1 MGYSNGQL
9 ETSSGTGQ
17 GERGEPGLPGIGFN
31 LTDDGNF
38 DLDSKRLTDV
48 ADPVDDG
55 DAATKKYVD
64 DHISSDAASKKYVD
78 DENARQDIAI
88 NSKAERD
95 RVLPLDGSK
104 SMTGNL
110 QMGSK
115 MITGLA
121 DGSDDGDAVNYSQL
135 ISHTRNYVTHY
146 QLVGSFR
153 FYHRSKEITLKRI
166 IYTKGHQAHKRNYE
180 ISGVDGT
187 DSAGGGEAWFDLKMT
202 NTLESGTYTVV
213 FEIYPTIFEK
223 GNLYHQNNEVLLQS
237 VHGDSKFQIIT
248 FSHDWQSSSVR
259 NIPHSKAYIQFNS
272 NGESGTI
279 NFQIRYYGSNYA
291 DSRLTMF
298 FFARTLKGKHDDT
311 FNHDI
316 FDIREGQGS
325 NDQFLFFEDINMND
339 NRIYG
344 LPQPTGPQ
352 QPATKKYVDDN
363 ALPLS
368 GGSMKGSF
376 SMSGNRIYNLPIP
389 TGSQQPAT
397 KEYTEKFFLRKT
409 GNETTDYNANSKKIV
424 NLSDPTDDNDAAN
437 KGYVL
442 SQVGNVDLT
451 AYLRRDGT
459 QSMTGNLQ
467 MGSKKITDLDDGIS
481 DGDAVNYS
489 QLIRH
494 TTDHN
499 RQYQLVSSP
508 NFFGDKGALTKS
520 RFQIRGHLHLDL
532 YDVGAI
538 EGRGTPSKHE
548 AWSSLKMS
556 NTLERGIYT
565 VVFEIFS
572 TGPLKASSLTSMIL
586 NDETLLYFVHGD
598 SHFQIITFN
607 HGWESDSGGNTPHSK
622 AYIQFSSDG
631 QPGEIKFQIR
641 YYGEV
646 YNQSLLGFL
655 FYSRVLRGKH
665 TNTFDHQLFDVK
677 ETESG
682 NAFLFFE
689 NIKMND
695 NQIFGLP
702 QPTGPQQPATKKYVD
717 DNALLLSGGNMTGS
731 IIMQGNR
738 IHSLPIPTGSQEPA
752 TKEYIEKYCLQKIGN
767 ETTDYNAASKKLV
780 NLADPTD
787 DNDAANKGYLS
798 KIIDRKITEAEKF
811 NIKSSTQ
818 NNAFLF
824 VMDNDLFKED
834 DNDITKVGEVD
845 KDFYQIKKATYEFT
859 IKYDSS
865 IKYYSVRLSIDLI
878 SLPLGEYTLVFEMY
892 YSGKTNQNEV
902 TVGATSG
909 TLNVSRTN
917 TNTFG
922 DHSRSIINFHKYIFS
937 SGYEDLDI
945 DIALKNRAGESYDP
959 NTTIYVIVYGVTGH
973 QNEVSTLVWDS
984 AFALENKALKL
995 KANIDMNEHDIIN
1008 VDKLSFKDYFDMEG
1022 KEIKNL
1028 GDGNENG
1035 DAVNIKQ
1042 LNEYEDNLL
1051 NYISRKI
1058 TEVDKN
1064 LGAQKVEFIKDLN
1077 DAICDY
1083 SFSNWKVCE
1092 FYVTDGNDY
1101 DGSLRDRK
1109 PNAPFLKLEQSD
1121 TDKQPVV
1128 VANGQAGNAYFS
1140 FNPDEWLNVNYS
1152 LKDRE
1157 YISVFIVY
1165 TLFRTMTGM
1174 VKNGL
1179 WGDHNRKENSR
1190 SIHINER
1197 GISNSS
1203 VTIKSG
1209 NEVTTITS
1217 FPSKAN
1223 PTSLNKIILIS
1234 LHFNT
1239 KNENNS
1245 EFYCNGKQIDRFI
1258 TDSLNGQNNF
1268 TVGEIGINTFPNYRK
1283 EKKRIYY
1290 FSLFHN
1296 YFFNTKDIKRMHKH
1310 LCERY
1315 SIDHD
1320 PIDIS

>member
-31 LTDDGNF
+31 LTDGNF

-64 DHISSDAASKKYVD
+64 DHISSDAATKKYVD

-88 NSKAERD
+88 NSKAGKDEVALLSAKDNINMSNFRNYNLPLPAGPRQPATKTYVD
-95 RVLPLDGSK
+95 QKNTQQDIAINSKAEGDEVLLLDGSK

-110 QMGSK
+110 QMGK
-115 MITGLA
+115 KKITDLG
-121 DGSDDGDAVNYSQL
+121 DGIDDGDAVNYSQL
-135 ISHTRNYVTHY
+135 
-146 QLVGSFR
+146 
-153 FYHRSKEITLKRI
+153 
-166 IYTKGHQAHKRNYE
+166 
-180 ISGVDGT
+180 
-187 DSAGGGEAWFDLKMT
+187 
-202 NTLESGTYTVV
+202 
-213 FEIYPTIFEK
+213 
-223 GNLYHQNNEVLLQS
+223 
-237 VHGDSKFQIIT
+237 
-248 FSHDWQSSSVR
+248 
-259 NIPHSKAYIQFNS
+259 
-272 NGESGTI
+272 
-279 NFQIRYYGSNYA
+279 
-291 DSRLTMF
+291 
-298 FFARTLKGKHDDT
+298 
-311 FNHDI
+311 
-316 FDIREGQGS
+316 
-325 NDQFLFFEDINMND
+325 
-339 NRIYG
+339 
-344 LPQPTGPQ
+344 
-352 QPATKKYVDDN
+352 
-363 ALPLS
+363 LS
-368 GGSMKGSF
+368 
-376 SMSGNRIYNLPIP
+376 
-389 TGSQQPAT
+389 
-397 KEYTEKFFLRKT
+397 
-409 GNETTDYNANSKKIV
+409 
-424 NLSDPTDDNDAAN
+424 
-437 KGYVL
+437 
-442 SQVGNVDLT
+442 
-451 AYLRRDGT
+451 
-459 QSMTGNLQ
+459 
-467 MGSKKITDLDDGIS
+467 
-481 DGDAVNYS
+481 
-489 QLIRH
+489 H
-494 TTDHN
+494 TTDHK
-499 RQYQLVSSP
+499 RDYQLASIP
-508 NFFGDKGALTKS
+508 NFYREFGDKGALTKS
-520 RFQIRGHLHLDL
+520 RLQISGHLHLDL
-532 YDVGAI
+532 YDVGGI
-538 EGRGTPSKHE
+538 EGRDTGFGGE
-548 AWSSLKMS
+548 AWSSLRIT

-565 VVFEIFS
+565 VVFETFS
-572 TGPLKASSLTSMIL
+572 FVSLSGSSGASTVIL
-586 NDETLLYFVHGD
+586 NDETLLYSVHGD
-598 SHFQIITFN
+598 AHFQIITFS
-607 HGWESDSGGNTPHSK
+607 HDWESNSGGNTPHSK

-641 YYGEV
+641 YYGRS
-646 YNQSLLGFL
+646 YNNLSLDLL

-665 TNTFDHQLFDVK
+665 TNTFDHPLFDVK

-689 NIKMND
+689 DIKMND

-717 DNALLLSGGNMTGS
+717 DNALLLSGGNMTGN
-731 IIMQGNR
+731 IVMQGN
-738 IHSLPIPTGSQEPA
+738 SLPIPTGLQQPA
-752 TKEYIEKYCLQKIGN
+752 TKEYTEKYFLRRTGN
-767 ETTDYNAASKKLV
+767 ETTDYNADSKKLV
-780 NLADPTD
+780 NLADPTN
-787 DNDAANKGYLS
+787 DNDAANKGYVLSQVGNVDLTAYLRRDGTQSMTGNLQMGDHTITGIRSSSGDDAALTNGGAKSLYLPFSGNKGMEGILNMSNNAIRYLKMPPNDPSSGNPPDDCALNFKYFHSQRGDLLRQINEVGSKAFSKDGSDPMGGNLDMNGNNIIRLKDPLPSNSQYAASVNFVNKTISDSNANLS

-824 VMDNDLFKED
+824 VMENDLFKED

-859 IKYDSS
+859 IKYYSS

-878 SLPLGEYTLVFEMY
+878 SLPLGEYTLVFEMH

-909 TLNVSRTN
+909 TSNVSRTN

-959 NTTIYVIVYGVTGH
+959 NTTIYVIVYGVKGH

-1008 VDKLSFKDYFDMEG
+1008 VDKLSFKSTLDMGG

-1042 LNEYEDNLL
+1042 LNEYEDNLV

-1064 LGAQKVEFIKDLN
+1064 LGAQKVELIKDLN

-1128 VANGQAGNAYFS
+1128 VANGHAGNAYFY

-1165 TLFRTMTGM
+1165 TLFRTKTGI

-1179 WGDHNRKENSR
+1179 WGDHNRNENSR

-1197 GISNSS
+1197 GTSNSS

-1283 EKKRIYY
+1283 EKKKNL
-1290 FSLFHN
+1290 LF
-1296 YFFNTKDIKRMHKH
+1296 FF
-1310 LCERY
+1310 
-1315 SIDHD
+1315 
-1320 PIDIS
+1320 IS

>member
-9 ETSSGTGQ
+9 ETSSGAGQ

-38 DLDSKRLTDV
+38 DLDNKRLTDV

-64 DHISSDAASKKYVD
+64 DHITSDAASKKYVD

-88 NSKAERD
+88 NSKAEGD

-115 MITGLA
+115 
-121 DGSDDGDAVNYSQL
+121 
-135 ISHTRNYVTHY
+135 R
-146 QLVGSFR
+146 
-153 FYHRSKEITLKRI
+153 
-166 IYTKGHQAHKRNYE
+166 
-180 ISGVDGT
+180 
-187 DSAGGGEAWFDLKMT
+187 
-202 NTLESGTYTVV
+202 
-213 FEIYPTIFEK
+213 
-223 GNLYHQNNEVLLQS
+223 
-237 VHGDSKFQIIT
+237 
-248 FSHDWQSSSVR
+248 
-259 NIPHSKAYIQFNS
+259 
-272 NGESGTI
+272 
-279 NFQIRYYGSNYA
+279 
-291 DSRLTMF
+291 
-298 FFARTLKGKHDDT
+298 
-311 FNHDI
+311 
-316 FDIREGQGS
+316 
-325 NDQFLFFEDINMND
+325 
-339 NRIYG
+339 
-344 LPQPTGPQ
+344 
-352 QPATKKYVDDN
+352 
-363 ALPLS
+363 
-368 GGSMKGSF
+368 
-376 SMSGNRIYNLPIP
+376 
-389 TGSQQPAT
+389 
-397 KEYTEKFFLRKT
+397 
-409 GNETTDYNANSKKIV
+409 
-424 NLSDPTDDNDAAN
+424 
-437 KGYVL
+437 
-442 SQVGNVDLT
+442 
-451 AYLRRDGT
+451 
-459 QSMTGNLQ
+459 
-467 MGSKKITDLDDGIS
+467 ITDLDDGIS

-489 QLIRH
+489 QLISH
-494 TTDHN
+494 TTDHKKD
-499 RQYQLVSSP
+499 YQLASS
-508 NFFGDKGALTKS
+508 FKIYRDFGDKGELTKS
-520 RFQIRGHLHLDL
+520 RRQISGHLHLDL
-532 YDVGAI
+532 YDVGGI
-538 EGRGTPSKHE
+538 EGRDTGFNGE
-548 AWSSLKMS
+548 AWSSLKMT

-565 VVFEIFS
+565 VVFETFS
-572 TGPLKASSLTSMIL
+572 FYNSLL
-586 NDETLLYFVHGD
+586 NDETLLYSVHGD
-598 SHFQIITFN
+598 AHFQIITFS
-607 HGWESDSGGNTPHSK
+607 HDWEGDSGGNTPHSK

-641 YYGEV
+641 YYGRS
-646 YNQSLLGFL
+646 YNNLSLDLL

-689 NIKMND
+689 DIKMND

-717 DNALLLSGGNMTGS
+717 DNALLRSGGNMPGS
-731 IIMQGNR
+731 FSMQGNR
-738 IHSLPIPTGSQEPA
+738 IYSLPFPNGSQQPA
-752 TKEYIEKYCLQKIGN
+752 TKDYTEKYFLRRIGN
-767 ETTDYNAASKKLV
+767 ETTDYNADSKKLV
-780 NLADPTD
+780 NLADPTN
-787 DNDAANKGYLS
+787 DNDAANKGYVLSQVGNVDLTAYLKRDGTQSMTGNLQMGDHTITGIRSSSGDDAALTNGGAKSLYLPLSGNKGMEGILNMSNNAIRYLKMPPNDPSSGNPPDDCALNFKYFHAQRGDLERQINEVGSKALSIDGSDPMGGNLDMNGNNIIRLKDPLPSNSQYAASVNFVNKSISDSNANLS
-798 KIIDRKITEAEKF
+798 KIIDTKITEAEKF

-824 VMDNDLFKED
+824 VMEDDLFRD
-834 DNDITKVGEVD
+834 DDDITKVGEVD

-859 IKYDSS
+859 IKYDIS
-865 IKYYSVRLSIDLI
+865 IKYYSTRLSIDLI

-892 YSGKTNQNEV
+892 YSGKSDQNQV
-902 TVGATSG
+902 TVNASSG
-909 TLNVSRTN
+909 TLTVSRTN
-917 TNTFG
+917 TNTFS

-937 SGYEDLDI
+937 GGYEDLDI
-945 DIALKNRAGESYDP
+945 DVALKNKAGENYDP
-959 NTTIYVIVYGVTGH
+959 NTTIYVVVYGVTGH
-973 QNEVSTLVWDS
+973 QNDVSTLVWNS

-1008 VDKLSFKDYFDMEG
+1008 VDKLSFKDYFDMGG

-1028 GDGNENG
+1028 ADGNENG
-1035 DAVNIKQ
+1035 DAANIKQ
-1042 LNEYEDNLL
+1042 LNEFESNLVTFI
-1051 NYISRKI
+1051 NRKI
-1058 TEVDKN
+1058 TEVNGKIIGVKDN
-1064 LGAQKVEFIKDLN
+1064 LGTKIIKDLN

-1083 SFSNWKVCE
+1083 SFSNWKVRE

-1109 PNAPFLKLEQSD
+1109 PNGPFLKLEQSD
-1121 TDKQPVV
+1121 TNKQPVV
-1128 VANGQAGNAYFS
+1128 VANGHAGNAYFS

-1165 TLFRTMTGM
+1165 TLFRTSAGF
-1174 VKNGL
+1174 KRNGL
-1179 WGDHNRKENSR
+1179 WGDHNRSDDSR

-1197 GISNSS
+1197 GTSNSS

-1209 NEVTTITS
+1209 NEVTIITS

-1223 PTSLNKIILIS
+1223 PTSLDKIILIS

-1245 EFYCNGKQIDRFI
+1245 EFYCNGKQIDRFT

-1268 TVGEIGINTFPNYRK
+1268 TVGEIGVNTFPNYRK
-1283 EKKRIYY
+1283 EEKRIYY

-1296 YFFNTKDIKRMHKH
+1296 YFFNPKDIKRMHRH

-1320 PIDIS
+1320 TIDIS

>member
-88 NSKAERD
+88 NSKAEGD
-95 RVLPLDGSK
+95 RVLLLDGSK
-104 SMTGNL
+104 SM
-110 QMGSK
+110 MG
-115 MITGLA
+115 
-121 DGSDDGDAVNYSQL
+121 
-135 ISHTRNYVTHY
+135 H
-146 QLVGSFR
+146 
-153 FYHRSKEITLKRI
+153 
-166 IYTKGHQAHKRNYE
+166 
-180 ISGVDGT
+180 
-187 DSAGGGEAWFDLKMT
+187 
-202 NTLESGTYTVV
+202 
-213 FEIYPTIFEK
+213 
-223 GNLYHQNNEVLLQS
+223 
-237 VHGDSKFQIIT
+237 
-248 FSHDWQSSSVR
+248 
-259 NIPHSKAYIQFNS
+259 
-272 NGESGTI
+272 
-279 NFQIRYYGSNYA
+279 
-291 DSRLTMF
+291 
-298 FFARTLKGKHDDT
+298 
-311 FNHDI
+311 
-316 FDIREGQGS
+316 
-325 NDQFLFFEDINMND
+325 
-339 NRIYG
+339 
-344 LPQPTGPQ
+344 
-352 QPATKKYVDDN
+352 
-363 ALPLS
+363 
-368 GGSMKGSF
+368 
-376 SMSGNRIYNLPIP
+376 
-389 TGSQQPAT
+389 
-397 KEYTEKFFLRKT
+397 
-409 GNETTDYNANSKKIV
+409 
-424 NLSDPTDDNDAAN
+424 
-437 KGYVL
+437 
-442 SQVGNVDLT
+442 
-451 AYLRRDGT
+451 
-459 QSMTGNLQ
+459 LQ

-489 QLIRH
+489 QLISH
-494 TTDHN
+494 TTDHK
-499 RQYQLVSSP
+499 RDYQLASS
-508 NFFGDKGALTKS
+508 FKFYRDFGDKGALTKS
-520 RFQIRGHLHLDL
+520 RRQISGHLHLDL
-532 YDVGAI
+532 YDVGGI
-538 EGRGTPSKHE
+538 EGRDTGFGGE
-548 AWSSLKMS
+548 AWSSLRMT
-556 NTLERGIYT
+556 NTLGRGIYT
-565 VVFEIFS
+565 VVFETFS
-572 TGPLKASSLTSMIL
+572 FGPLSGSSGASTVIL
-586 NDETLLYFVHGD
+586 NDETLLCSVHGD
-598 SHFQIITFN
+598 AHFQIITFS
-607 HGWESDSGGNTPHSK
+607 HDWESGSGGNTPHSK

-641 YYGEV
+641 YYGRS
-646 YNQSLLGFL
+646 YNNLSLDLL

-689 NIKMND
+689 DIKMND

-717 DNALLLSGGNMTGS
+717 DNALLLSGGNMTGN
-731 IIMQGNR
+731 IVMQGNR
-738 IHSLPIPTGSQEPA
+738 IYSLPIPTGLQQPA
-752 TKEYIEKYCLQKIGN
+752 TKEYTEKYFLRRTGN
-767 ETTDYNAASKKLV
+767 ETTDYNADSKKLV
-780 NLADPTD
+780 NLSDPTN
-787 DNDAANKGYLS
+787 DNDAANKGYVLQQVGNVDLTAYLKRDGTQSMTGNLQMGDNTITGIRSSSRDDAALTNGGAKSLYLPLSGNKGMEGILNMSNNAIRYLKMPPNDPSSGNPPDDCAINFKYFHDQALNRKRPQKMEADLDMNGNNIISLKDPLPSNSQYAASVNFVNKSISDSNANLS

-824 VMDNDLFKED
+824 VMDNDLFRED

-865 IKYYSVRLSIDLI
+865 IKYYSTRLSIDLI

-892 YSGKTNQNEV
+892 YSGKSDQNQV
-902 TVGATSG
+902 TLNASSG
-909 TLNVSRTN
+909 TLTVSRTN
-917 TNTFG
+917 TNTFS

-945 DIALKNRAGESYDP
+945 DIALKNKAGDSYDP

-1008 VDKLSFKDYFDMEG
+1008 VDNLSFKDYFDMGE
-1022 KEIKNL
+1022 KEIKNV
-1028 GDGNENG
+1028 GDGIENG
-1035 DAVNIKQ
+1035 DAVNVKQ
-1042 LNEYEDNLL
+1042 LNEYEDNLA
-1051 NYISRKI
+1051 NYISRRI

-1064 LGAQKVEFIKDLN
+1064 LGDQKVQLIKDLN

-1128 VANGQAGNAYFS
+1128 VANGHAGNAYFS

-1152 LKDRE
+1152 LNDRE

-1165 TLFRTMTGM
+1165 TLFRTMTGT

-1197 GISNSS
+1197 GTSNSS

-1223 PTSLNKIILIS
+1223 PTLLDKIILIS

-1245 EFYCNGKQIDRFI
+1245 
-1258 TDSLNGQNNF
+1258 
-1268 TVGEIGINTFPNYRK
+1268 
-1283 EKKRIYY
+1283 
-1290 FSLFHN
+1290 
-1296 YFFNTKDIKRMHKH
+1296 
-1310 LCERY
+1310 
-1315 SIDHD
+1315 
-1320 PIDIS
+1320 

>member
-1 MGYSNGQL
+1 MGG
-9 ETSSGTGQ
+9 
-17 GERGEPGLPGIGFN
+17 
-31 LTDDGNF
+31 
-38 DLDSKRLTDV
+38 
-48 ADPVDDG
+48 
-55 DAATKKYVD
+55 
-64 DHISSDAASKKYVD
+64 
-78 DENARQDIAI
+78 
-88 NSKAERD
+88 
-95 RVLPLDGSK
+95 
-104 SMTGNL
+104 
-110 QMGSK
+110 
-115 MITGLA
+115 
-121 DGSDDGDAVNYSQL
+121 
-135 ISHTRNYVTHY
+135 
-146 QLVGSFR
+146 
-153 FYHRSKEITLKRI
+153 
-166 IYTKGHQAHKRNYE
+166 
-180 ISGVDGT
+180 
-187 DSAGGGEAWFDLKMT
+187 
-202 NTLESGTYTVV
+202 
-213 FEIYPTIFEK
+213 
-223 GNLYHQNNEVLLQS
+223 
-237 VHGDSKFQIIT
+237 
-248 FSHDWQSSSVR
+248 
-259 NIPHSKAYIQFNS
+259 
-272 NGESGTI
+272 
-279 NFQIRYYGSNYA
+279 
-291 DSRLTMF
+291 
-298 FFARTLKGKHDDT
+298 
-311 FNHDI
+311 
-316 FDIREGQGS
+316 
-325 NDQFLFFEDINMND
+325 
-339 NRIYG
+339 
-344 LPQPTGPQ
+344 
-352 QPATKKYVDDN
+352 
-363 ALPLS
+363 
-368 GGSMKGSF
+368 
-376 SMSGNRIYNLPIP
+376 
-389 TGSQQPAT
+389 
-397 KEYTEKFFLRKT
+397 
-409 GNETTDYNANSKKIV
+409 
-424 NLSDPTDDNDAAN
+424 
-437 KGYVL
+437 
-442 SQVGNVDLT
+442 
-451 AYLRRDGT
+451 
-459 QSMTGNLQ
+459 
-467 MGSKKITDLDDGIS
+467 
-481 DGDAVNYS
+481 
-489 QLIRH
+489 
-494 TTDHN
+494 
-499 RQYQLVSSP
+499 
-508 NFFGDKGALTKS
+508 
-520 RFQIRGHLHLDL
+520 
-532 YDVGAI
+532 I
-538 EGRGTPSKHE
+538 EGRDTGFNGE
-548 AWSSLKMS
+548 AWSSLKMT

-565 VVFEIFS
+565 VVFETFS
-572 TGPLKASSLTSMIL
+572 FGPLSESSGASTVIL
-586 NDETLLYFVHGD
+586 NDETLLYSIHGD
-598 SHFQIITFN
+598 AHFQIITFS
-607 HGWESDSGGNTPHSK
+607 HDWESDSRGNTPHSK

-641 YYGEV
+641 YYGRS
-646 YNQSLLGFL
+646 YNNLSLDLL

-731 IIMQGNR
+731 FSMQGNR
-738 IHSLPIPTGSQEPA
+738 IYSLPIPTGLQQPA
-752 TKEYIEKYCLQKIGN
+752 TKEYTEKYFLRRTGN
-767 ETTDYNAASKKLV
+767 ETTDYNADSKKLV
-780 NLADPTD
+780 NLADPTN
-787 DNDAANKGYLS
+787 DNDAANKGYVLQQVGNVDLTAYLRRDGTQSMTGNLQMGDHTITGIRSSSGDDAALTNGGAKSLYLPLSGNKGMEGILNMSNNAIRYLKMPPNDPSSGNPPDDCALNFKYFHSQRGDLERQINEVGSKALSLDGSDPMGGNLDMNGNNIIRLKDPLPSNSQYAASVNFVNKTISDSNANLS

-811 NIKSSTQ
+811 NIKNSTQ

-824 VMDNDLFKED
+824 VMEDDLFKED

-859 IKYDSS
+859 IKYDTS
-865 IKYYSVRLSIDLI
+865 IKYYSSRLSIDLI

-892 YSGKTNQNEV
+892 YSEKTNQNEV
-902 TVGATSG
+902 SVGATSG

-917 TNTFG
+917 TNTFS

-945 DIALKNRAGESYDP
+945 DIALKNKAGENYDP
-959 NTTIYVIVYGVTGH
+959 NTTIYVIVYGLTGH

-1008 VDKLSFKDYFDMEG
+1008 VDKLSFKDYFDMGG

-1028 GDGNENG
+1028 GDGTENS
-1035 DAVNIKQ
+1035 DAVNVKQ
-1042 LNEYEDNLL
+1042 LNEYEDNLV

-1058 TEVDKN
+1058 TEVNGKITGVKDN
-1064 LGAQKVEFIKDLN
+1064 LGAKIIKDLN

-1083 SFSNWKVCE
+1083 SFLNWKVCE
-1092 FYVTDGNDY
+1092 FYVTDGNNY

-1109 PNAPFLKLEQSD
+1109 PNGPFLKLEQSD
-1121 TDKQPVV
+1121 TDQQPVV
-1128 VANGQAGNAYFS
+1128 VANGHAGNAYFS

-1165 TLFRTMTGM
+1165 TLFRTMTGSR
-1174 VKNGL
+1174 KNGL
-1179 WGDHNRKENSR
+1179 WGDHNRSDDSR

-1197 GISNSS
+1197 GTSNSS

-1223 PTSLNKIILIS
+1223 PTSLDKIILIS

-1296 YFFNTKDIKRMHKH
+1296 YFFNTKDIKRMHRH

>member
-9 ETSSGTGQ
+9 ETSSGTGR

-38 DLDSKRLTDV
+38 DLDRKRLTDV
-48 ADPVDDG
+48 ADPVDLQ

-64 DHISSDAASKKYVD
+64 DHITSDAASKKYVD

-88 NSKAERD
+88 NSKAEGD

-115 MITGLA
+115 RITGLA
-121 DGSDDGDAVNYSQL
+121 DGSDDKDAVNYSQL
-135 ISHTRNYVTHY
+135 LSHTRDYVTHY

-153 FYHRSKEITLKRI
+153 FYHGSKEIRLKRI
-166 IYTKGHQAHKRNYE
+166 IYINGHKAHKRNYE
-180 ISGVDGT
+180 ISGADGT

-213 FEIYPTIFEK
+213 FEIYPTLFEK

-237 VHGDSKFQIIT
+237 VYGDSNFQIIT
-248 FSHDWQSSSVR
+248 FSHDWQSNSGG

-272 NGESGTI
+272 NDGEGTI

-291 DSRLTMF
+291 DSRLAIF

-344 LPQPTGPQ
+344 LPLPTGPQ

-368 GGSMKGSF
+368 GGTMKGSF

-397 KEYTEKFFLRKT
+397 KEYTEKIFLRKT
-409 GNETTDYNANSKKIV
+409 GNETTDYNADSKKLV
-424 NLSDPTDDNDAAN
+424 NLADPTNDDDAAN

-467 MGSKKITDLDDGIS
+467 MGDNTITGIRSSSRDDAALTNGGAKSLYLPLAGNKGMQGILNMSNNAIRYLKMPRNDPSSGNPPDDCAINFKYFHDQALNRKRPQKMEADLDMNGNNIIRLKDPLPS
-481 DGDAVNYS
+481 NS
-489 QLIRH
+489 Q
-494 TTDHN
+494 
-499 RQYQLVSSP
+499 Y
-508 NFFGDKGALTKS
+508 
-520 RFQIRGHLHLDL
+520 
-532 YDVGAI
+532 
-538 EGRGTPSKHE
+538 
-548 AWSSLKMS
+548 
-556 NTLERGIYT
+556 
-565 VVFEIFS
+565 
-572 TGPLKASSLTSMIL
+572 
-586 NDETLLYFVHGD
+586 
-598 SHFQIITFN
+598 
-607 HGWESDSGGNTPHSK
+607 
-622 AYIQFSSDG
+622 
-631 QPGEIKFQIR
+631 
-641 YYGEV
+641 
-646 YNQSLLGFL
+646 
-655 FYSRVLRGKH
+655 
-665 TNTFDHQLFDVK
+665 
-677 ETESG
+677 
-682 NAFLFFE
+682 
-689 NIKMND
+689 
-695 NQIFGLP
+695 
-702 QPTGPQQPATKKYVD
+702 
-717 DNALLLSGGNMTGS
+717 
-731 IIMQGNR
+731 
-738 IHSLPIPTGSQEPA
+738 
-752 TKEYIEKYCLQKIGN
+752 
-767 ETTDYNAASKKLV
+767 AASV
-780 NLADPTD
+780 NFV
-787 DNDAANKGYLS
+787 NKSISESNANLS

-824 VMDNDLFKED
+824 VMDNDLFRED

-845 KDFYQIKKATYEFT
+845 KDFNQIKKATYEFT
-859 IKYDSS
+859 IKYDTS
-865 IKYYSVRLSIDLI
+865 IKYYSTRLSIDLI

-892 YSGKTNQNEV
+892 YSGKTDKNQV
-902 TVGATSG
+902 TVNATSG
-909 TLNVSRTN
+909 TLTVSRTN
-917 TNTFG
+917 TNTFS

-1008 VDKLSFKDYFDMEG
+1008 VDNLSFKSTLDMGG
-1022 KEIKNL
+1022 KEIKNV
-1028 GDGNENG
+1028 GDGTENG

-1042 LNEYEDNLL
+1042 LNESESILETFIN
-1051 NYISRKI
+1051 RKI
-1058 TEVDKN
+1058 TGVDKN
-1064 LGAQKVEFIKDLN
+1064 LGAQKVELIKDLN

-1128 VANGQAGNAYFS
+1128 VANGHAGNAYFS
-1140 FNPDEWLNVNYS
+1140 FNVGKCLNVDYN
-1152 LKDRE
+1152 LNNRE

-1165 TLFRTMTGM
+1165 TIHDHSTTFNGIWGNENGGHDKYIAFYDSGGVKKLF
-1174 VKNGL
+1174 L
-1179 WGDHNRKENSR
+1179 A
-1190 SIHINER
+1190 
-1197 GISNSS
+1197 
-1203 VTIKSG
+1203 SG
-1209 NEVTTITS
+1209 NSLTTLDDAD
-1217 FPSKAN
+1217 FPSKAHPVTN
-1223 PTSLNKIILIS
+1223 NKITLLS
-1234 LHFNT
+1234 VHYNT
-1239 KNENNS
+1239 FNENNS
-1245 EFYCNGKQIDRFI
+1245 ELYCNGKQLDRFI
-1258 TDSLNGQNNF
+1258 TEKTTGQNTFSIGAANDKAEKSK
-1268 TVGEIGINTFPNYRK
+1268 TQYKEIF
-1283 EKKRIYY
+1283 Y

-1296 YFFNTKDIKRMHKH
+1296 YFFNPKDIKRMHRH

>member
-1 MGYSNGQL
+1 MKISKKDYMGYSNGQL
-9 ETSSGTGQ
+9 ETSSGTGR

-55 DAATKKYVD
+55 DVATKKYVD

-88 NSKAERD
+88 NSKAEGD
-95 RVLPLDGSK
+95 RVLLLDGSK
-104 SMTGNL
+104 SMMGNL

-115 MITGLA
+115 RITDLG

-135 ISHTRNYVTHY
+135 
-146 QLVGSFR
+146 
-153 FYHRSKEITLKRI
+153 
-166 IYTKGHQAHKRNYE
+166 
-180 ISGVDGT
+180 
-187 DSAGGGEAWFDLKMT
+187 
-202 NTLESGTYTVV
+202 
-213 FEIYPTIFEK
+213 
-223 GNLYHQNNEVLLQS
+223 
-237 VHGDSKFQIIT
+237 
-248 FSHDWQSSSVR
+248 
-259 NIPHSKAYIQFNS
+259 
-272 NGESGTI
+272 
-279 NFQIRYYGSNYA
+279 
-291 DSRLTMF
+291 
-298 FFARTLKGKHDDT
+298 
-311 FNHDI
+311 
-316 FDIREGQGS
+316 
-325 NDQFLFFEDINMND
+325 
-339 NRIYG
+339 
-344 LPQPTGPQ
+344 
-352 QPATKKYVDDN
+352 
-363 ALPLS
+363 LS
-368 GGSMKGSF
+368 
-376 SMSGNRIYNLPIP
+376 
-389 TGSQQPAT
+389 
-397 KEYTEKFFLRKT
+397 
-409 GNETTDYNANSKKIV
+409 
-424 NLSDPTDDNDAAN
+424 
-437 KGYVL
+437 
-442 SQVGNVDLT
+442 
-451 AYLRRDGT
+451 
-459 QSMTGNLQ
+459 
-467 MGSKKITDLDDGIS
+467 
-481 DGDAVNYS
+481 
-489 QLIRH
+489 H
-494 TTDHN
+494 TTDHK
-499 RQYQLVSSP
+499 RDYQLAGSP
-508 NFFGDKGALTKS
+508 KFYRDFGDKGELTKS
-520 RFQIRGHLHLDL
+520 RLQISGHLHLDL
-532 YDVGAI
+532 YDVGGI
-538 EGRGTPSKHE
+538 EGRDTGFNGES
-548 AWSSLKMS
+548 WSSLKMT

-565 VVFEIFS
+565 VVFETFS
-572 TGPLKASSLTSMIL
+572 FVSLSGSSGASTVIL
-586 NDETLLYFVHGD
+586 NDETLLYSVHGD
-598 SHFQIITFN
+598 AHFQIITFS
-607 HGWESDSGGNTPHSK
+607 HDWESNSGGNTPHSK

-631 QPGEIKFQIR
+631 QPGEVKFQIR
-641 YYGEV
+641 YYGRS
-646 YNQSLLGFL
+646 YNNLSLDLL

-677 ETESG
+677 ETLSG

-717 DNALLLSGGNMTGS
+717 DNALLLSGGNMTGN
-731 IIMQGNR
+731 IVMQGNR
-738 IHSLPIPTGSQEPA
+738 IYSLPIPTGSQQPA
-752 TKEYIEKYCLQKIGN
+752 TKEYTEKYFLQKIGN
-767 ETTDYNAASKKLV
+767 ETTDYNADSKKLV
-780 NLADPTD
+780 NLADPINDT
-787 DNDAANKGYLS
+787 DAANKRYVLGQVGNVDLTAYLKRDGTQSMTGNLQMGDHTITGIRSSSGDDAALTNGGAKSLYLPLSGNKGMEGILNMSNNAIRYLKMPPNDPSSGNPPDDCALNFKYFHSQRGDLLRQMNQVGS
-798 KIIDRKITEAEKF
+798 KAFSKDGSDPMEGKLDMNLFDIINLPTAASNESSYAANVNYVNKTVSDNNATISGLIDSKITEAEKV
-811 NIKSSTQ
+811 NIKTSTQ

-902 TVGATSG
+902 TVSATSG

-917 TNTFG
+917 TNTFS

-1008 VDKLSFKDYFDMEG
+1008 VDKLSFKSTLDMGG
-1022 KEIKNL
+1022 KETKNL

-1042 LNEYEDNLL
+1042 LNEYEDNLV

-1064 LGAQKVEFIKDLN
+1064 LGAQKVELIKDLN

-1121 TDKQPVV
+1121 TNKQPVV
-1128 VANGQAGNAYFS
+1128 VANGHAGNAYFS

-1165 TLFRTMTGM
+1165 TLFRTMTGT

-1190 SIHINER
+1190 IIHINER
-1197 GISNSS
+1197 GTSNSS

-1223 PTSLNKIILIS
+1223 PTLLDKIILIS

-1268 TVGEIGINTFPNYRK
+1268 AVGEIGINTFPNYRK
-1283 EKKRIYY
+1283 EKKKNL
-1290 FSLFHN
+1290 LF
-1296 YFFNTKDIKRMHKH
+1296 F
-1310 LCERY
+1310 L
-1315 SIDHD
+1315 
-1320 PIDIS
+1320 IS

>member
-1 MGYSNGQL
+1 M
-9 ETSSGTGQ
+9 
-17 GERGEPGLPGIGFN
+17 
-31 LTDDGNF
+31 
-38 DLDSKRLTDV
+38 
-48 ADPVDDG
+48 
-55 DAATKKYVD
+55 
-64 DHISSDAASKKYVD
+64 
-78 DENARQDIAI
+78 
-88 NSKAERD
+88 
-95 RVLPLDGSK
+95 
-104 SMTGNL
+104 
-110 QMGSK
+110 
-115 MITGLA
+115 
-121 DGSDDGDAVNYSQL
+121 
-135 ISHTRNYVTHY
+135 
-146 QLVGSFR
+146 
-153 FYHRSKEITLKRI
+153 
-166 IYTKGHQAHKRNYE
+166 
-180 ISGVDGT
+180 
-187 DSAGGGEAWFDLKMT
+187 
-202 NTLESGTYTVV
+202 
-213 FEIYPTIFEK
+213 
-223 GNLYHQNNEVLLQS
+223 
-237 VHGDSKFQIIT
+237 
-248 FSHDWQSSSVR
+248 
-259 NIPHSKAYIQFNS
+259 
-272 NGESGTI
+272 
-279 NFQIRYYGSNYA
+279 
-291 DSRLTMF
+291 
-298 FFARTLKGKHDDT
+298 
-311 FNHDI
+311 
-316 FDIREGQGS
+316 
-325 NDQFLFFEDINMND
+325 
-339 NRIYG
+339 
-344 LPQPTGPQ
+344 
-352 QPATKKYVDDN
+352 
-363 ALPLS
+363 
-368 GGSMKGSF
+368 
-376 SMSGNRIYNLPIP
+376 
-389 TGSQQPAT
+389 
-397 KEYTEKFFLRKT
+397 
-409 GNETTDYNANSKKIV
+409 
-424 NLSDPTDDNDAAN
+424 
-437 KGYVL
+437 
-442 SQVGNVDLT
+442 
-451 AYLRRDGT
+451 
-459 QSMTGNLQ
+459 
-467 MGSKKITDLDDGIS
+467 
-481 DGDAVNYS
+481 
-489 QLIRH
+489 
-494 TTDHN
+494 
-499 RQYQLVSSP
+499 
-508 NFFGDKGALTKS
+508 
-520 RFQIRGHLHLDL
+520 
-532 YDVGAI
+532 GAI
-538 EGRGTPSKHE
+538 EGRGTPSKDE

-556 NTLERGIYT
+556 NTLEIGIYT

-586 NDETLLYFVHGD
+586 NDETLLYSVHGD

-607 HGWESDSGGNTPHSK
+607 HGWGSDSGGNTPHSK

-731 IIMQGNR
+731 IIMQGHR

-752 TKEYIEKYCLQKIGN
+752 TKEYTEKYCLQKIGN

-787 DNDAANKGYLS
+787 DNDAANKGHLS
-798 KIIDRKITEAEKF
+798 KIIDSKITEAEKF

-824 VMDNDLFKED
+824 VMENDLFRED

-984 AFALENKALKL
+984 A
-995 KANIDMNEHDIIN
+995 
-1008 VDKLSFKDYFDMEG
+1008 
-1022 KEIKNL
+1022 
-1028 GDGNENG
+1028 
-1035 DAVNIKQ
+1035 
-1042 LNEYEDNLL
+1042 
-1051 NYISRKI
+1051 
-1058 TEVDKN
+1058 
-1064 LGAQKVEFIKDLN
+1064 
-1077 DAICDY
+1077 
-1083 SFSNWKVCE
+1083 
-1092 FYVTDGNDY
+1092 
-1101 DGSLRDRK
+1101 
-1109 PNAPFLKLEQSD
+1109 
-1121 TDKQPVV
+1121 
-1128 VANGQAGNAYFS
+1128 GNAYFS
-1140 FNPDEWLNVNYS
+1140 FNPGEWLNVNYS

-1165 TLFRTMTGM
+1165 TLFRTKTGT
-1174 VKNGL
+1174 VKDGL
-1179 WGDHNRKENSR
+1179 WGDHNRNENSR
-1190 SIHINER
+1190 SININEK
-1197 GISNSS
+1197 GTPFSS

-1296 YFFNTKDIKRMHKH
+1296 YFFNPKDIKRMHRH

>member
-95 RVLPLDGSK
+95 RVLLLDGSK

-110 QMGSK
+110 QMGK
-115 MITGLA
+115 KKITDLG

-135 ISHTRNYVTHY
+135 
-146 QLVGSFR
+146 
-153 FYHRSKEITLKRI
+153 
-166 IYTKGHQAHKRNYE
+166 
-180 ISGVDGT
+180 
-187 DSAGGGEAWFDLKMT
+187 
-202 NTLESGTYTVV
+202 
-213 FEIYPTIFEK
+213 
-223 GNLYHQNNEVLLQS
+223 
-237 VHGDSKFQIIT
+237 
-248 FSHDWQSSSVR
+248 
-259 NIPHSKAYIQFNS
+259 
-272 NGESGTI
+272 
-279 NFQIRYYGSNYA
+279 
-291 DSRLTMF
+291 
-298 FFARTLKGKHDDT
+298 
-311 FNHDI
+311 
-316 FDIREGQGS
+316 
-325 NDQFLFFEDINMND
+325 
-339 NRIYG
+339 
-344 LPQPTGPQ
+344 
-352 QPATKKYVDDN
+352 
-363 ALPLS
+363 LS
-368 GGSMKGSF
+368 
-376 SMSGNRIYNLPIP
+376 
-389 TGSQQPAT
+389 
-397 KEYTEKFFLRKT
+397 
-409 GNETTDYNANSKKIV
+409 
-424 NLSDPTDDNDAAN
+424 
-437 KGYVL
+437 
-442 SQVGNVDLT
+442 
-451 AYLRRDGT
+451 
-459 QSMTGNLQ
+459 
-467 MGSKKITDLDDGIS
+467 
-481 DGDAVNYS
+481 
-489 QLIRH
+489 H
-494 TTDHN
+494 TTDHK
-499 RQYQLVSSP
+499 RDYQLASSP
-508 NFFGDKGALTKS
+508 NFYREFGDKGALTKS
-520 RFQIRGHLHLDL
+520 RLQISGHLHLDL
-532 YDVGAI
+532 YDVGGI
-538 EGRGTPSKHE
+538 EGRDTGFGGE
-548 AWSSLKMS
+548 AWSSLRMT

-565 VVFEIFS
+565 VVFETFS
-572 TGPLKASSLTSMIL
+572 FVSLSGSSGAMIL
-586 NDETLLYFVHGD
+586 NDETLLYSVHGD
-598 SHFQIITFN
+598 AHFQIITFS
-607 HGWESDSGGNTPHSK
+607 HDWESNSGGNIPHSK

-641 YYGEV
+641 YYGRS
-646 YNQSLLGFL
+646 YNNLSLDLL

-717 DNALLLSGGNMTGS
+717 DNALLLSGGNMTGN
-731 IIMQGNR
+731 IVMQGNR
-738 IHSLPIPTGSQEPA
+738 IYSLPIPTGLQQPA
-752 TKEYIEKYCLQKIGN
+752 TKEYTEKYFLRRTGN
-767 ETTDYNAASKKLV
+767 ETTDCNADSKKLV
-780 NLADPTD
+780 NLADPTN
-787 DNDAANKGYLS
+787 DNDAANKGYVLQQVGNVDLTAYLRRDGTQSMTGNLQMGDHTITGIRSSSGDDAALNNGGAKSLYLPLS
-798 KIIDRKITEAEKF
+798 GNKGMEGILNMSNNAIRYLKMPPNDPVSGNPPDDCVLNFKYFHSQRGDLLRQINAVGSKAFSKDGSDPMEGKLDINLFDIINLPTAASNESSYAANVNYVNKTVSDNNATISGLIDSKITEAEKF

-824 VMDNDLFKED
+824 VMENDLFKED

-902 TVGATSG
+902 TVSATSG

-917 TNTFG
+917 TNTFS

-1008 VDKLSFKDYFDMEG
+1008 VDKLSFKDYFDMGG

-1028 GDGNENG
+1028 GDGTENG

-1042 LNEYEDNLL
+1042 LNEYEDNLV

-1064 LGAQKVEFIKDLN
+1064 LGAQKVELIKDLN

-1121 TDKQPVV
+1121 TNKQPVV
-1128 VANGQAGNAYFS
+1128 VANGHAGNAYFS

-1165 TLFRTMTGM
+1165 TLFRTMTGT

-1197 GISNSS
+1197 GTSNSS

-1223 PTSLNKIILIS
+1223 PTLLDKIILIS

-1268 TVGEIGINTFPNYRK
+1268 TVGDIGINTFPNYRK

-1296 YFFNTKDIKRMHKH
+1296 YFFNPKDIKRMHRH